1 MELTQR
7 LPDWDFVGGS
17 TQNRTF
23 QFTDLTGIEYDVE
36 DGVAYFAVQNYVNG
50 GAPVLAK
57 QVSVTSSRGGN
68 YCAVA
73 VSLSAEDTAAL
84 DGCFVYQI
92 TVQDSKGHLAI
103 PFHGRM
109 HIVKNIAPDIT
120 A

>member
-17 TQNRTF
+17 TQSRTF
-23 QFTDLTGIEYDVE
+23 QFTNLDGIEYDVE

-50 GAPVLAK
+50 GAPILSK
-57 QVSVTSSRGGN
+57 QVSVTSSKDGN

-73 VSLSAEDTAAL
+73 VNLSSADTVGL

-92 TVQDSKGHLAI
+92 MVKDSKEHLAI

-109 HIVKNIAPDIT
+109 HITKNIAPDMT